1 VSIVKT
7 WCHVLA
13 SRVHFPFKYR
23 VDLCCDKLCYFY
35 CFFFRSG
42 SNLDF
47 FGHIIKMANK
57 LQMKKCLTSIS
68 GYDEIFLPI
77 VFNSFYAV
85 SEKIIFKW
93 FFAECSIFSNGSHL
107 GWRAGLSDTFLKG
120 DHQSL
125 VQIGPVVLEELIK
138 TTKIATVTKNRKFSK
153 KSLKNYLLWNCWA
166 NLAQTMV
173 EWSSDGPFWEL
184 CPTTLATNQDSRCY

>member
-1 VSIVKT
+1 M
-7 WCHVLA
+7 LA
-13 SRVHFPFKYR
+13 SRVHFPFKYS

-77 VFNSFYAV
+77 VFNSFYHWASIIRLSLAFCILINSSKTTGPIWTKLWWSPFRNV
-85 SEKIIFKW
+85 SDNPARQPRWLPLLKIEHLAKNHLKIIFSETAGPIW
-93 FFAECSIFSNGSHL
+93 TNYGGMVFFENCV
-107 GWRAGLSDTFLKG
+107 WR
-120 DHQSL
+120 
-125 VQIGPVVLEELIK
+125 PRPP
-138 TTKIATVTKNRKFSK
+138 TKMAAITKNRKFGK
-153 KSLKNYLLWNCWA
+153 K
-166 NLAQTMV
+166 
-173 EWSSDGPFWEL
+173 
-184 CPTTLATNQDSRCY
+184 